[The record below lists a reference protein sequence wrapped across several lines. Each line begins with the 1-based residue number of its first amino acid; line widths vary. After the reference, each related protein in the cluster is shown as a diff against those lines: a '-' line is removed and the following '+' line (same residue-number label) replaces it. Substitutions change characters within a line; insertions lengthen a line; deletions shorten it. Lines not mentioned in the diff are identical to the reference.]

1 MGRKVRKDRRNEL
14 ILAIIGA
21 AAVIIAAIIRIIPDV
36 GDRLRLFQSIPGVTA
51 TPSSTT
57 ALTFVPTLKGTPT
70 VIFTPFMET
79 PTAIFTSVVTPVATS
94 TPTPVPRILILKP
107 EDFMGL
113 SRAPSA
119 AICGS
124 KHETR
129 EEIVVPAGSTQLI
142 VTIVI
147 PWGRGEQGLHGP
159 LGSGVDIV
167 VAGDTKEERITED
180 NYKDVIERNGFK
192 DHYLYLQGE
201 EFSHTF
207 DISGKAKVN
216 FTIKIVGGQ
225 SACLDFQEARLEF
238 R

>member
-1 MGRKVRKDRRNEL
+1 MSKEAKKSTRNGRFIPA
-14 ILAIIGA
+14 ILKAM
-21 AAVIIAAIIRIIPDV
+21 AVIIAAIITAIV
-36 GDRLRLFQSIPGVTA
+36 GPIVVDKFSPATSGPGIAPTPTSTA
-51 TPSSTT
+51 
-57 ALTFVPTLKGTPT
+57 VPTLVSMPTGTPT
-70 VIFTPFMET
+70 VTFTPTGT
-79 PTAIFTSVVTPVATS
+79 PSAACTPASQT
-94 TPTPVPRILILKP
+94 LILKAK
-107 EDFMGL
+107 DFKSLPGTGPVVM
-113 SRAPSA
+113 
-119 AICGS
+119 CGS
-124 KHETR
+124 KYETR
-129 EEIVVPAGSTQLI
+129 EEICVPVESTQLI